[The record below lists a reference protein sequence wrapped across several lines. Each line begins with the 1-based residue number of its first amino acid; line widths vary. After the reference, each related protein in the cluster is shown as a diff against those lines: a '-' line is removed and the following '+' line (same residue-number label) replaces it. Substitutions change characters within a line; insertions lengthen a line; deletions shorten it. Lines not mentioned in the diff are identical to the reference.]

1 MTPEAKI
8 RCERRM
14 AHIDAMPA
22 ELRALVHDYG
32 QSIIDAFVQCGVTRP
47 RHIRHLVETVRRG
60 SVEIGNREG
69 APLLMRKEER
79 SA

>member
-1 MTPEAKI
+1 MTPEAKA

-14 AHIDAMPA
+14 ARIDAMSP
-22 ELRALVHDYG
+22 EVRALIHEYG
-32 QSIIDAFVQCGVTRP
+32 QTVVDAFIDCGVTNP

-69 APLLMRKEER
+69 SPLLMRTEEK
-79 SA
+79 